1 LPRICPITVQ
11 PATAED
17 LRLLP
22 TWFPTEAALIQ
33 WGGPRLRFPLD
44 EPQLA
49 AIWAE
54 SCQTPP
60 RRLIW
65 SGRLDD
71 DTVAAHAQV
80 VMDYAARKARLA
92 RIGIAPDFRGQ
103 GLAYPFMQ
111 RIIDRLDEQGEIST
125 LELNVYAFNQPA
137 LRLYHRLGFISD
149 EVQPASITV
158 GGESWDVIRMTRRM
172 HSASF

>member
-1 LPRICPITVQ
+1 MPRICPITVQ

-22 TWFPTEAALIQ
+22 NWFPTEAALIQ
-33 WGGPRLRFPLD
+33 WGGPLLRFPLD

-49 AIWAE
+49 AMWAE

-71 DTVAAHAQV
+71 GIVAAHAQA
-80 VMDYAARKARLA
+80 VMDYAAGKARLA

-103 GLAYPFMQ
+103 RLAYPFMQ
-111 RIIDRLDEQGEIST
+111 QIIDLLCGQGTVSL
-125 LELNVYAFNQPA
+125 LELNVYAFNRPA
-137 LRLYHRLGFISD
+137 LRLYHRLGFVSAAA
-149 EVQPASITV
+149 EPGSITV
-158 GGESWDVIRMTRRM
+158 GSENWDVIRMTRKM
-172 HSASF
+172 PSARF